1 MRKNLVEYMR
11 LNSGQYVNYL
21 VDGQNVYAEYLEQLA
36 KNGTWCGEPE
46 IRALCD
52 LLGVN
57 LRVFSV

>member
-1 MRKNLVEYMR
+1 MR

-21 VDGQNVYAEYLEQLA
+21 VNGQNIYAEYLEQLA

>member
-11 LNSGQYVNYL
+11 RTSGHYVHYL
-21 VDGQNVYAEYLEQLA
+21 VNGQNVYAEYLEQLA